1 MKFTLVNILV
11 TGIVLSGNSYGYEL
25 DKQKEALNLIVTTA
39 KELCDNVPLSGG
51 TEGVQL
57 TGEAKAKVSGIVKKL
72 ADLGLEGAVKYKSN
86 EYEGVLQED
95 LAAIVNK
102 SANCKMDVWRDLQDK
117 LVLPPEQSSSMKNS
131 EALIK
136 DQNPTDIEI
145 QSIELKEYWGIDEPY
160 VVAVVKN
167 DSTVSA
173 KNVTATF
180 WKEKNQEIISND
192 RIYKQYHIKNLII
205 RSGEEHDFP
214 IAPLS
219 KYVQEI
225 SKGSAPEDL
234 VDFTVSNEEKLP
246 FALQEKLCG
255 KLENQSCRFDSF
267 TKGTFVRLKYDT
279 IFGDH
284 ILKTTSF
291 SNTFLDGDVQVN

>member
-1 MKFTLVNILV
+1 MKLLIISLLV
-11 TGIVLSGNSYGYEL
+11 TGMILPCSSFGYEL
-25 DKQKEALNLIVTTA
+25 DKQKEALNLIVITA
-39 KELCDNVPLSGG
+39 KELCENVPLSGG

-72 ADLGLEGAVKYKSN
+72 ADLGLEGAVKYESN

-95 LAAIVNK
+95 LAVIVNK
-102 SANCKMDVWRDLQDK
+102 SANCKMDVWKDLQDK
-117 LVLPPEQSSSMKNS
+117 LVLPPEPISSMKNS

-145 QSIELKEYWGIDEPY
+145 QSIELKEFWGIDEPY

-173 KNVTATF
+173 KNVTVTF
-180 WKEKNQEIISND
+180 WKGADQEIISTD
-192 RIYKQYHIKNLII
+192 SIHKQYHISNLRI
-205 RSGEEHDFP
+205 RAGEEHDFP

-225 SKGSAPEDL
+225 SESSSPEDL
-234 VDFTVSNEEKLP
+234 VDFTVPNEDKLP

-255 KLENQSCRFDSF
+255 KLKNQSCRFDSF
-267 TKGTFVRLKYDT
+267 TKGTFVQFKYET
-279 IFGDH
+279 IFDDSVT
-284 ILKTTSF
+284 KTTSF
-291 SNTFLDGDVQVN
+291 SNTFLDGDVRVY

>member
-1 MKFTLVNILV
+1 LKFSLISILA
-11 TGIVLSGNSYGYEL
+11 TGMALSWSSYGYEL

-72 ADLGLEGAVKYKSN
+72 ADLGLEGAVKYESN
-86 EYEGVLQED
+86 EYEGVLQKD
-95 LAAIVNK
+95 LASIVNK
-102 SANCKMDVWRDLQDK
+102 SANCKMDVWRDLQNK
-117 LVLPPEQSSSMKNS
+117 LVLPPETPSSMKNS

-136 DQNPTDIEI
+136 DQNPTEIEI
-145 QSIELKEYWGIDEPY
+145 QSIELKNYWGIDEPY

-167 DSTVSA
+167 GSTVSA

-180 WKEKNQEIISND
+180 WKGTDQEIISKD
-192 RIYKQYHIKNLII
+192 SIRKQYHIDNLII
-205 RSGEEHDFP
+205 RSGEDHDFP

-225 SKGSAPEDL
+225 SESSSPEDL

-267 TKGTFVRLKYDT
+267 TKGTFVLLKYDT

-284 ILKTTSF
+284 VTKSTSF
-291 SNTFLDGDVQVN
+291 SNTFLDGDVRVF

>member
-1 MKFTLVNILV
+1 MKFSLISLLV
-11 TGIVLSGNSYGYEL
+11 TGTTLSWSSYGYEL

-39 KELCDNVPLSGG
+39 KELCENVPLSGG

-72 ADLGLEGAVKYKSN
+72 ADLGLEGAVKYESN

-102 SANCKMDVWRDLQDK
+102 SANCKMDVWKDLQDK
-117 LVLPPEQSSSMKNS
+117 LVLPPEPTSSTKNS

-167 DSTVSA
+167 GSTVSA

-180 WKEKNQEIISND
+180 WKGTDQEIISKD
-192 RIYKQYHIKNLII
+192 SIHKQYHISNLII
-205 RSGEEHDFP
+205 RSGAVHDFP

-225 SKGSAPEDL
+225 SESSSPEDL
-234 VDFTVSNEEKLP
+234 VDFTVSNEDKLP

-267 TKGTFVRLKYDT
+267 TKGTFVQFKYDT
-279 IFGDH
+279 IFDDRVT
-284 ILKTTSF
+284 KTTSF
-291 SNTFLDGDVQVN
+291 SNTFLDGDVRVY